1 MKVYALVDLKGRD
14 IVSIFQSVSDEAAE
28 RSFLKLLTD
37 GMPIVSDF
45 PEDFAVFYVGELSAQ
60 HGSLD
65 VSFQSDELGLHG
77 YNVPEPI
84 KRGSDYDRRYLR
96 MVAKDRGTIVDKKVV
111 EGSEKPVEKEVSSND

>member
-37 GMPIVSDF
+37 GMPVISDF
-45 PEDFAVFYVGELSAQ
+45 PEDFAVFYVADLSVK

-65 VSFQSDELGLHG
+65 VCFEIEEYGSPG
-77 YNVPEPI
+77 YEVPEPI
-84 KRGSDYDRRYLR
+84 KRGSDYDRRFLR
-96 MVAKDRGTIVDKKVV
+96 MVAEDRGKLNV
-111 EGSEKPVEKEVSSND
+111 SEKDGNKEEKSDD